1 MITSSSLE
9 LVASTRWCV
18 PYETLPSVAP
28 LVAEPCC
35 VAQVG
40 TNDDRFGVRFP
51 PMSRA
56 YDEKLQLLAATA
68 ARDVGAYDK
77 LRQGAVYA
85 CVCGPSYETPH
96 EIEMLRTLGCD
107 QVGMSTIQEV
117 RCGRGAP
124 IGRAR
129 VDVLAWCQLVVARWW
144 LLATAT
150 CGCLVCLSS
159 PTSASARMTTD
170 PFNPL
175 TRKSWM
181 RAARPGRTCD
191 RCL

>member
-1 MITSSSLE
+1 MKRCRPI
-9 LVASTRWCV
+9 
-18 PYETLPSVAP
+18 AP

-117 RCGRGAP
+117 RSGQGAP

-129 VDVLAWCQLVVARWW
+129 VDVLARCQLVCGQVVVARHCN
-144 LLATAT
+144 LRVLGLSVITNK
-150 CGCLVCLSS
+150 CLGPDDDRSIQ
-159 PTSASARMTTD
+159 PTHTEVVDAG
-170 PFNPL
+170 
-175 TRKSWM
+175 RK
-181 RAARPGRTCD
+181 AGAYV
-191 RCL
+191 